1 MRSADYDVVIVGG
14 GPAGLTAGMY
24 ASRAMLKTVMIEKA
38 VPGGQ
43 ILLTDWMENYPG
55 FPEGLTGADLVVK
68 MREQGLK
75 FGLRNEINEVVSLD
89 LSQPVKQLLLTD
101 KTITARSI
109 VIASGARPRKLGI
122 PGEKRFFGKGVSTCA
137 TCDAPFYKDRVA
149 VAVGG
154 GDTAV
159 QESLYL
165 AKFARKVYLVHRRDR
180 LRAAKILQERLFKT
194 PNIEILWDSVPEE
207 ISGFFNVEA
216 VTVRHLKTEQTRT
229 LQADGCFIWIGI
241 LPNSSFL
248 KGSLQLDPNGF
259 VVTDNNLETTVP
271 GVFAAGDVRVTPLRQ
286 VATAVGDA
294 AIAAVGAEHYIENCQ
309 PLTTHPSE
317 RRLTHVQE
325 DTGRNMSHGLLQ
337 PHL

>member
-1 MRSADYDVVIVGG
+1 MQNADYDVVIVGG

-24 ASRAMLKTVMIEKA
+24 ASRARLKTVMIEKA

-55 FPEGLTGADLVVK
+55 FPEGLTGADLVQK
-68 MREQGLK
+68 MRAQARK
-75 FGLRNEINEVVSLD
+75 FDLRNEINEVLSMD
-89 LSQPVKQLLLTD
+89 LSRPVKQLQLTG

-109 VIASGARPRKLGI
+109 IIASGARPRKLGI

-165 AKFARKVYLVHRRDR
+165 AKFAKKVYLVHRRDR
-180 LRAAKILQERLFKT
+180 LRAAKILQERLFRT

-216 VTVRHLKTEQTRT
+216 VIVRHLKTDRTRT

-241 LPNSSFL
+241 IPNSGFL
-248 KGSLQLDPNGF
+248 NGSLQLDPNGF
-259 VVTDNNLETTVP
+259 VITDHNLETTAP

-294 AIAAVGAEHYIENCQ
+294 AIAAVGAEHYIENC
-309 PLTTHPSE
+309 HPVVQTPREVATPRE
-317 RRLTHVQE
+317 RI
-325 DTGRNMSHGLLQ
+325 
-337 PHL
+337 PA

>member
-1 MRSADYDVVIVGG
+1 MQKADYDVVIIGG

-24 ASRAMLKTVMIEKA
+24 ASRAMLKTVMIEKV

-55 FPEGLTGADLVVK
+55 FPEGLTGADLVIK
-68 MREQGLK
+68 MREQAFK
-75 FGLRNEINEVVSLD
+75 FGLQCEIDEVVSLD
-89 LSQPVKQLLLTD
+89 LSRPVKQLHLTD

-109 VIASGARPRKLGI
+109 IIATGARPRKLGI

-165 AKFARKVYLVHRRDR
+165 AKFAQKVYLVHRRDR
-180 LRAAKILQERLFKT
+180 LRAAKILQERLFAT

-207 ISGFFNVEA
+207 INGFFNVEG
-216 VTVRHLKTEQTRT
+216 VTVRHLKTTHTRT

-241 LPNSSFL
+241 LPNSGFL
-248 KGSLQLDPNGF
+248 NGCLHLDPNGF

-294 AIAAVGAEHYIENCQ
+294 AMAAVGAEQYIENCRPIDQ
-309 PLTTHPSE
+309 TPREAAVLAQKARVPASG
-317 RRLTHVQE
+317 VPV
-325 DTGRNMSHGLLQ
+325 GACHG
-337 PHL
+337 